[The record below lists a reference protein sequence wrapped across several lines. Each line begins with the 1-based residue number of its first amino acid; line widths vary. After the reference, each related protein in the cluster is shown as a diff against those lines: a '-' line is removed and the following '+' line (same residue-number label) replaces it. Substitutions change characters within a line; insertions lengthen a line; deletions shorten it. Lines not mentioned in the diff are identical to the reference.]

1 MQIPVCV
8 GLMHIVQPGESLES
22 IGAKYRDNPAAYCDH
37 PCCRTVSAGD
47 LKFRNP
53 QLNGSGF
60 LLAGQKL
67 YIREFF
73 LKKPSEQ
80 EQYPD
85 LDPSQLFAL
94 H

>member
-22 IGAKYRDNPAAYCDH
+22 IGAKYRDKPAAYCDH

-73 LKKPSEQ
+73 LKKPFEQ